1 MSKRHVDELF
11 QEKFKDFQSLPD
23 EKVWQAIEASL
34 DKKEKSRRVIP
45 IWWKIGGAAA
55 VLALLW
61 LGITTFTQTE
71 SNPNTNAVT
80 QEEHNNVPTTQTE
93 ENNVITSPTENNIS
107 LEEATESQVASST
120 ENNQSKKTNT
130 VASSKTNTNNTKNNA
145 SSKAVYQN
153 NNITANNGL
162 AATSNS
168 TKKTTNDSSYS
179 EQPNNTEVAV
189 TTNNNSLVDKD
200 NNKESFSSLSST
212 NDAIANTETKE
223 DSISTVTK
231 ENKSLFDEIK
241 KAEEE
246 EEAIA
251 ENSNKKWSLGPN
263 VAPVYFNGMGKGS
276 PIDQQFSSNA
286 KSGEVNLSYG
296 LTLAYQ
302 INDKLSI
309 RSGVQKSSYAYNTN
323 DIVFSSLNGFAAN
336 MANIDY
342 SNKGAD
348 IVIESANAPKEF
360 LDNSPNKNEV
370 QTATNSLE
378 GTMHQQFGYLEM
390 PLELNYALIDKKFG
404 LHVIGGLS
412 SMFLLDNTI
421 MVESRDLNTEVGEA
435 NNLNT
440 LNFSTNIGV
449 GLNYKLGPKT
459 QFNLEPM
466 FKYYLNTFSDGSGDF
481 QPFSIGVFSGL
492 QLKF

>member
-1 MSKRHVDELF
+1 
-11 QEKFKDFQSLPD
+11 
-23 EKVWQAIEASL
+23 
-34 DKKEKSRRVIP
+34 
-45 IWWKIGGAAA
+45 
-55 VLALLW
+55 
-61 LGITTFTQTE
+61 
-71 SNPNTNAVT
+71 
-80 QEEHNNVPTTQTE
+80 
-93 ENNVITSPTENNIS
+93 
-107 LEEATESQVASST
+107 
-120 ENNQSKKTNT
+120 
-130 VASSKTNTNNTKNNA
+130 
-145 SSKAVYQN
+145 
-153 NNITANNGL
+153 
-162 AATSNS
+162 
-168 TKKTTNDSSYS
+168 
-179 EQPNNTEVAV
+179 
-189 TTNNNSLVDKD
+189 
-200 NNKESFSSLSST
+200 
-212 NDAIANTETKE
+212 
-223 DSISTVTK
+223 
-231 ENKSLFDEIK
+231 
-241 KAEEE
+241 
-246 EEAIA
+246 
-251 ENSNKKWSLGPN
+251 
-263 VAPVYFNGMGKGS
+263 
-276 PIDQQFSSNA
+276 
-286 KSGEVNLSYG
+286 
-296 LTLAYQ
+296 
-302 INDKLSI
+302 
-309 RSGVQKSSYAYNTN
+309 
-323 DIVFSSLNGFAAN
+323 

-421 MVESRDLNTEVGEA
+421 MVESGDLNTEVGEA

>member
-34 DKKEKSRRVIP
+34 NKKEKSRRIIP

-55 VLALLW
+55 VLALVW
-61 LGITTFTQTE
+61 LGITTYSQTE
-71 SNPNTNAVT
+71 PNTNAVT
-80 QEEHNNVPTTQTE
+80 QEEHNNAPTTPAE
-93 ENNVITSPTENNIS
+93 ESNVITSPTENNIPI
-107 LEEATESQVASST
+107 EKATQSQVASST
-120 ENNQSKKTNT
+120 EHNQSEGTNA
-130 VASSKTNTNNTKNNA
+130 VASSKTSTSNITKNT
-145 SSKAVYQN
+145 SSKTIYQN
-153 NNITANNGL
+153 NSNFTTNDGL
-162 AATSNS
+162 GATSNS
-168 TKKTTNDSSYS
+168 AQKESNDSSYS
-179 EQPNNTEVAV
+179 KQLNDIEVTA
-189 TTNNNSLVDKD
+189 TTNTNSLVDKN
-200 NNKESFSSLSST
+200 NNKESFSSLTST
-212 NDAIANTETKE
+212 NDAIANTDTKE

-231 ENKSLFDEIK
+231 GNKSIFDEIK

-251 ENSNKKWSLGPN
+251 ENSNKKWSFGPN

-309 RSGVQKSSYAYNTN
+309 RSGVQKSNYAYNTN

-360 LDNSPNKNEV
+360 LDNSPNKNEL

-421 MVESRDLNTEVGEA
+421 MVESGDLNTEVGEA

-449 GLNYKLGPKT
+449 GLNYKLGPNT